1 MNDETLPP
9 HGNREASA
17 RTLVKV
23 GAVSAVSGIALALA
37 DDEGIARWLTLAGVV
52 LLVMGG
58 SPVAGG
64 CSDQSAAGLSN
75 PMMRNPDAVNFD

>member
-23 GAVSAVSGIALALA
+23 GAVSAVSGIALAVA

-52 LLVMGG
+52 LLVMGLHRFGRLG
-58 SPVAGG
+58 SDA
-64 CSDQSAAGLSN
+64 SN
-75 PMMRNPDAVNFD
+75 AVD